1 MKQFKNFFGLRDQ
14 QWSDD
19 GQLIKKNSEHIW
31 KCLKSGSCQS

>member
-19 GQLIKKNSEHIW
+19 GQLIKKKFWTYLEMP
-31 KCLKSGSCQS
+31 